1 VLVNLYMPSFLAGCF
16 WTTFCSEM
24 AFAGTR
30 TSRGILFDSRR
41 ALPTFL
47 VVTAVGA
54 LYSSPESRLSV
65 VTYIAVQTL
74 GNIKELTNS
83 INTLNLRITEVIGE
97 GRVTSTTLLN
107 HDRRITGLE
116 QWRVTLPPVRRE
128 AP

>member
-1 VLVNLYMPSFLAGCF
+1 MPNNPDTLSGDPLKA
-16 WTTFCSEM
+16 TVEM
-24 AFAGTR
+24 FNTPAFQALFRITA
-30 TSRGILFDSRR
+30 TILLLFI
-41 ALPTFL
+41 
-47 VVTAVGA
+47 
-54 LYSSPESRLSV
+54 SV

-83 INTLNLRITEVIGE
+83 INTLNLKITEVIGE
-97 GRVTSTTLLN
+97 GRVTSATILN